1 MLNVGKYFHTWS
13 HLIVWVYDQ
22 TNPRLPNTLGLEVL
36 GPPKPTQKAK
46 LQQVFGRLA
55 KQMFHQ
61 NSLVVYQIYYIDF
74 QPRTLGKMIP
84 LDYYITYIYMI
95 CFKCV
100 MKNHQAGNLWKS
112 NDSQVWYLNL
122 LTPWPWPWNSML
134 QGRVHTKMT
143 NVIFFLYFHPYL
155 GKIPILTIWYVS
167 DGLKPPTSWLVRHV
181 FLEKHLSIVSESI
194 PWNLRTE
201 SQRTP
206 ASVSCVS
213 CY

>member
-84 LDYYITYIYMI
+84 LDYYITYIYI
-95 CFKCV
+95 WYV
-100 MKNHQAGNLWKS
+100 SNVWWKTTKPEIFVFS
-112 NDSQVWYLNL
+112 RLSGLVPQPLDTMA
-122 LTPWPWPWNSML
+122 LTLKLYAS
-134 QGRVHTKMT
+134 RTVT
-143 NVIFFLYFHPYL
+143 NEHDERSSSRWWQLKYVFNFHPYL
-155 GKIPILTIWYVS
+155 GKISNLTYIFQM
-167 DGLKPPTSWLVRHV
+167 G
-181 FLEKHLSIVSESI
+181 
-194 PWNLRTE
+194 WNH
-201 SQRTP
+201 
-206 ASVSCVS
+206 
-213 CY
+213 

>member
-84 LDYYITYIYMI
+84 LDYYITYIYIYDMFQMCDEKPPSRKSMEIQRLSGLVPQPLDTMALTLKLYASRTGPHEDDERNIFFIFSSLFGEDSHFDYMI
-95 CFKCV
+95 CFRWV
-100 MKNHQAGNLWKS
+100 E
-112 NDSQVWYLNL
+112 
-122 LTPWPWPWNSML
+122 T
-134 QGRVHTKMT
+134 T
-143 NVIFFLYFHPYL
+143 N
-155 GKIPILTIWYVS
+155 
-167 DGLKPPTSWLVRHV
+167 
-181 FLEKHLSIVSESI
+181 
-194 PWNLRTE
+194 
-201 SQRTP
+201 
-206 ASVSCVS
+206 
-213 CY
+213 